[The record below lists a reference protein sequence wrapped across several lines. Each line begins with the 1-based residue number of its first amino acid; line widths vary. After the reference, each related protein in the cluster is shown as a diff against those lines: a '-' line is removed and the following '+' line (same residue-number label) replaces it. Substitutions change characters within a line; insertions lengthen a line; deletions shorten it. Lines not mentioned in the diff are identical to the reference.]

1 MIIGLSLENFTLL
14 HVIISLVAIASGI
27 VVLIGMLRS
36 QKMPGLTALF
46 LLTTILTSAT
56 GFLFPIHG
64 FTPALGVGAIS
75 LAILAVAMLAAY
87 VKRYVGAWRW
97 IYVAAALT
105 ALWFNVFVLIAQAFL
120 KVPSLHVLAPNGNEP
135 PFLIAQ
141 GVTLV
146 VFVALGVI
154 AAIRFRPASLASAVA
169 Y

>member
-1 MIIGLSLENFTLL
+1 MIFGLSLENFTLL
-14 HVIISLVAIASGI
+14 HVIISLIAIVSGI

-36 QKMPGLTALF
+36 QQMPGLTALF

-97 IYVAAALT
+97 IYVVAALI

-120 KVPSLHVLAPNGNEP
+120 KVASLHALAPNGNEP
-135 PFLIAQ
+135 PFLISQ

-146 VFVALGVI
+146 VFVVLGII

>member
-14 HVIISLVAIASGI
+14 HVIISLVAIVSGI

-36 QKMPGLTALF
+36 QQMPGLTALF

-75 LAILAVAMLAAY
+75 LAILAVALLAAY

-97 IYVAAALT
+97 IYVVAALT

-120 KVPSLHVLAPNGNEP
+120 KVPSLHALAPNGNEP

-141 GVTLV
+141 GVTLI
-146 VFVALGVI
+146 VFVVLGVI
-154 AAIRFRPASLASAVA
+154 AAIRFRPASLAAAVA
-169 Y
+169 